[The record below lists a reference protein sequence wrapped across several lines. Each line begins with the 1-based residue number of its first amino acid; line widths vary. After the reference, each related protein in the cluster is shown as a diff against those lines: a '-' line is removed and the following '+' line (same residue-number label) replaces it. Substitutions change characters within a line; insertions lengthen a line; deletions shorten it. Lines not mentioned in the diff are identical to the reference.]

1 MAAEDIT
8 GKDTVLKGVN
18 SPNNYVRSVAHLI
31 DGTEHAGILAMDT
44 HDLFRIPKGN
54 MLKELTVLA
63 LGDTT
68 SSGAATIQF
77 KAKTGAA
84 AEAVNSTALA
94 IADLAKGDAV
104 ALPVEKIKAYDPEN
118 DIIIQMTVGTAA
130 LTAIRILIVAEFLPV
145 AEFMTAG

>member
-8 GKDTVLKGVN
+8 GKDTVIKGVN

-31 DGTEHAGILAMDT
+31 DGTEHAGILAVDT

-54 MLKELTVLA
+54 MLKGLTILA
-63 LGDTT
+63 LDSAT

-77 KAKTGAA
+77 KAKTGSS
-84 AEAVNSTALA
+84 AEAVNATAIGVA
-94 IADLAKGDAV
+94 NLAKGDAI
-104 ALPVEKIKAYDPEN
+104 AIPVEKIKAYDPEN

-130 LTAIRILIVAEFLPV
+130 LTAIRILIVAEYLPV
-145 AEFMTAG
+145 TEFLTAG